1 MKEFIQKLLSA
12 ESSESSKR
20 FNATLCIIS
29 MILLVMIVVLFKMD
43 VELAHENLIK
53 TIFSGGLVLLGVTAI
68 EKIMKK

>member
-1 MKEFIQKLLSA
+1 MKQFIQKLLSA

-29 MILLVMIVVLFKMD
+29 MILLVMIVVLFEIDIKS
-43 VELAHENLIK
+43 AHESLIK
-53 TIFSGGLVLLGVTAI
+53 TIFSGGLILLGVTAI